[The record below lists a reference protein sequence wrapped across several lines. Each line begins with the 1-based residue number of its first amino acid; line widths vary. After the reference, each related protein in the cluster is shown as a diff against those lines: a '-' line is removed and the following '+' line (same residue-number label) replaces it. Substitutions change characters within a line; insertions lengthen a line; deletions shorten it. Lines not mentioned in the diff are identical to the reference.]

1 MQTRLMARAKQTPGT
16 DVATQVVHA
25 GEHRARLSH
34 SLTEPIV
41 QTATYTFENTAA
53 LVHFMEEH
61 KDAHGDPREEYGR
74 YGNPTVRAFE
84 EKLALLE
91 KTEDAVAF
99 ASGMAAVTS
108 SILALVKSGSHVIL
122 FSDCY
127 RRTRQFVTR
136 FLDRFGVTSTLIPP
150 ADLDALERAITPNTR
165 LVVSES
171 PTNPYQTVVDLDRL
185 SAICKSRRIKT
196 MIDATFATPINL
208 TPASHGID
216 LVVHSAT
223 KYLGG
228 HNDVLGG
235 VVAGPIQLISLVR
248 DVRSVLGGILDPHA
262 AYLLLRGIKTL
273 SVRVNKQNASATAM
287 AWALEGHP
295 RVRRVHYPGLPSHP
309 SHEVARRLM
318 KGFGGVVTFSIDG
331 DLEATS
337 RFVDALQIPRIGPS
351 LGGVESLVEQPALMS
366 FFELTTE
373 ERAAIGMS
381 DDLVRYAVGIEDAGD
396 LIADVMQA
404 LDRI

>member
-1 MQTRLMARAKQTPGT
+1 MQTRGMARPKQTPGKHL
-16 DVATQVVHA
+16 ATQVVHA
-25 GEHRARLSH
+25 GEDRSRRGH
-34 SLTEPIV
+34 SLSEPIV

-53 LVHFMEEH
+53 LVRFMEQHE
-61 KDAHGDPREEYGR
+61 DAYGDPREEYGR

-91 KTEDAVAF
+91 GTGDALAF
-99 ASGMAAVTS
+99 GSGMAAVTS

-127 RRTRQFVTR
+127 RRTRQFVTH

-150 ADLDALERAITPNTR
+150 ADLDALERAITPQTR

-185 SAICKSRRIKT
+185 SAICKSYRIKT

-208 TPASHGID
+208 QPAAHGID

-235 VVAGPIQLISLVR
+235 VVAGPVNLISLVR

-273 SVRVNKQNASATAM
+273 SVRVNKQNETAM
-287 AWALEGHP
+287 AMAMAIEGHP
-295 RVRRVHYPGLPSHP
+295 RIRRVHYPGLPSHP
-309 SHEVARRLM
+309 SHEVAKRLM
-318 KGFGGVVTFSIDG
+318 KGFGGVVTFAIDG
-331 DLEATS
+331 DLDRTS
-337 RFVDALQIPRIGPS
+337 KFIDALQIPRIGPS

-373 ERAAIGMS
+373 ERLAIGMS
-381 DDLVRYAVGIEDAGD
+381 DDLVRYAVGIEDAED
-396 LIADVMQA
+396 LIGDVMQA
-404 LDRI
+404 LDQI